1 MDVQSFLLLA
11 VLFVAVAIGW
21 VMGRGA
27 RHENESID
35 DQSNYFRGLNYLID
49 EQPDQAVDSFIEALE
64 VNDQTLET
72 HFVLGQLLR
81 RQGQPDRAIRI
92 HQNLLARPGLDSS
105 YHFRAKYEL
114 ALDFSASGLFDRS
127 ARILDELVSEKSE
140 YSELAAQ
147 KLLNIHLSE
156 HDWEA
161 GVALIDRL
169 SARRLGISQKSKSL
183 RRVKSHLC
191 AQLAEDAI
199 DSHVFSMAHEW
210 IKKAKAADEMAPRP
224 LFSEV
229 KLAQSEGDFTRAKRL
244 LIRLIDQDTKR
255 IPHYL
260 SYAGDLFAADHDLTG
275 FLKYLQASAVKPKA
289 PEVFQ
294 IFYLRTLLAI
304 KGPRDAELSEKLTA
318 LMRTT
323 DSLIATKLYLDVLRS
338 ANSDFAPQVA
348 LLQRV
353 VSERLA
359 KHSLFKCTNCGFK
372 GQQLHWNCPSCKE
385 WESIVSNNDVG
396 VKF

>member
-1 MDVQSFLLLA
+1 MDIQSFLLLA

-27 RHENESID
+27 RHENESAD

-49 EQPDQAVDSFIEALE
+49 EQPDSAVDSFIEALE

-92 HQNLLARPGLDSS
+92 HQNLLARPGLDAS
-105 YHFRAKYEL
+105 YRFRAKYEL
-114 ALDFSASGLFDRS
+114 ALDFSSSGLFDRA
-127 ARILDELVSEKSE
+127 ARILDELVSEKNE
-140 YSELAAQ
+140 YRDLAAQ
-147 KLLNIHLSE
+147 KLLGIHLSE
-156 HDWEA
+156 HEWEA
-161 GVALIDRL
+161 GVQLIDRL
-169 SARRLGISQKSKSL
+169 SSRRLSLSNKARPL

-191 AQLAEDAI
+191 AQIAEDAI
-199 DSHVFSMAHEW
+199 ASGNFTSAREW
-210 IKKAKAADEMAPRP
+210 LKQAKEADGNCPRGWFVDVQLAQAEGKYSQAKKA
-224 LFSEV
+224 
-229 KLAQSEGDFTRAKRL
+229 LAKVIDHDRARV
-244 LIRLIDQDTKR
+244 
-255 IPHYL
+255 PHYL
-260 SYAGDLFAADHDLTG
+260 SYANDLYSSDHDLNG
-275 FLKYLQASAVKPKA
+275 FLKYLGAAIKDGA

-294 IFYLRTLLAI
+294 LFYLRTLVDL
-304 KGPRDAELSEKLTA
+304 KGPGDEEVKRKLTE
-318 LMRTT
+318 LMATT
-323 DSLIATKLYLDVLRS
+323 DSLIATKLYLDVLRQEPKGFGS
-338 ANSDFAPQVA
+338 ELA

-353 VSERLA
+353 VGERIG

-385 WESIVSNNDVG
+385 WESIVSNYDVG